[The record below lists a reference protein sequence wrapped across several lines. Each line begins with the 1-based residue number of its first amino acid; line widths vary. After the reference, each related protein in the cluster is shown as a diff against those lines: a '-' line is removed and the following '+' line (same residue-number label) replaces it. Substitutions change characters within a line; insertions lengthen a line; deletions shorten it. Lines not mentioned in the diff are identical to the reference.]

1 MVNIEGGV
9 KLSST
14 LLHLGWTQIPEAF
27 FGIVTIFMKM
37 WLLLSRVVITVTNLY
52 ISLVDI
58 IMIIINAIITIDLH
72 MWLVFNIIMSCFHH
86 HHSLDGIHRQ
96 PVHVTC
102 VLRPADLSVAVSV
115 VVGKNLLM
123 KEIELAKVSSEVGLV
138 FVNC

>member
-1 MVNIEGGV
+1 M
-9 KLSST
+9 
-14 LLHLGWTQIPEAF
+14 F
-27 FGIVTIFMKM
+27 
-37 WLLLSRVVITVTNLY
+37 
-52 ISLVDI
+52 I
-58 IMIIINAIITIDLH
+58 IM
-72 MWLVFNIIMSCFHH
+72 MSCFHH

>member
-9 KLSST
+9 KLSSS
-14 LLHLGWTQIPEAF
+14 LVHLRWTQIPEAF
-27 FGIVTIFMKM
+27 FSIVTIFMKI
-37 WLLLSRVVITVTNLY
+37 WLLLRVVILVTNLY

-72 MWLVFNIIMSCFHH
+72 MWLVFIIIMSCFHH
-86 HHSLDGIHRQ
+86 HHSLRGNHRQ

-115 VVGKNLLM
+115 VVGKNLLIG
-123 KEIELAKVSSEVGLV
+123 EIELAKV
-138 FVNC
+138 

>member
-1 MVNIEGGV
+1 MLQYCHHFYENMATTVE
-9 KLSST
+9 
-14 LLHLGWTQIPEAF
+14 
-27 FGIVTIFMKM
+27 
-37 WLLLSRVVITVTNLY
+37 SRDNRDQPVHLY

-72 MWLVFNIIMSCFHH
+72 MWLVFIIIMSCFHH
-86 HHSLDGIHRQ
+86 HHSLHGNHRQ

-123 KEIELAKVSSEVGLV
+123 REIELAKVSSEVGLV